1 MVEVDSNP
9 MVSVVIPSYNHR
21 SYIQKC
27 LDSVLEQS
35 YRNFEIVIVDDGST
49 DGSAEF
55 LKEFTS
61 NFDVP
66 VHLILQANQGAH
78 AALNLGIEKAKG
90 EYISILNSDDF
101 YQFDRVEKLLR
112 YCQEKDAK
120 IVFSRVNHIDDTGG
134 VALQGNYRQSYF
146 RHLELAASFGIS
158 FVLLGY
164 NLAITSGNLFFHRK
178 SLSPIK
184 FEKYRTVHDWDF
196 VLKAMCLYPVHCY
209 NEALMC
215 YRIHANNTIS
225 RGHDDSEDCRQLQS
239 AYFAQAMK
247 KGLPTHV
254 PNSYNFPV
262 YFEWFTSTIFPG
274 VASMALENRES
285 GTYIQESVSPSD
297 MERSLAA
304 FSQIRP
310 EWFKA

>member
-1 MVEVDSNP
+1 MVKVGTNP

-21 SYIQKC
+21 TYIQKC
-27 LDSVLEQS
+27 LESVLEQS

-55 LKEFTS
+55 LKEYTS
-61 NFDVP
+61 AFNIP
-66 VHLILQANQGAH
+66 VQLILQANQGAH
-78 AALNLGIEKAKG
+78 AALNLGIAKAKG
-90 EYISILNSDDF
+90 EYVSILNSDDF
-101 YQFDRVEKLLR
+101 YQFDRIEKLLR

-134 VALQGNYRQSYF
+134 VALQGNYRQNYF
-146 RHLELAASFGIS
+146 RHLELAASFGTS

-164 NLAITSGNLFFHRK
+164 NLAVTSGNLFFHRE
-178 SLSPIK
+178 SLSSIK

-196 VLKAMCLYPVHCY
+196 VLKAMCLYPVHCHS
-209 NEALMC
+209 EALMC

-225 RGHDDSEDCRQLQS
+225 RGHDDSEDCRQLQE
-239 AYFAQAMK
+239 AYFARTRK
-247 KGLPTHV
+247 KNLPTHV
-254 PNSYNFPV
+254 PNRYNFPV

-274 VASMALENRES
+274 VASMALGDREP
-285 GTYIQESVSPSD
+285 GATGQESVALSD